1 MRPCQY
7 VRGQGPMSAMR
18 ELGGAQIV
26 CRRLSGLAI
35 GNNVERDLLSLIE
48 AVHAGAFDC
57 ADMHED
63 IFAAVLGSNESET
76 FLAVKPLDCSLHHG
90 SFPCVCVKIK
100 PRANA
105 AGSFEILGEGRQSG
119 ALIAARPIRSAENS
133 MPAYIEHYC
142 TVRKTQVTQTQ
153 VTQPQVTPIDLCELH
168 SLESMNFLET
178 RSLFSMARLYKG
190 GYSATLRRHPATK
203 DWLFAGACPMLGISS
218 AIGPGADG

>member
-1 MRPCQY
+1 
-7 VRGQGPMSAMR
+7 MSAMR

-153 VTQPQVTPIDLCELH
+153 VTQTQVTQPQVTQPQVTPNDLCELR
-168 SLESMNFLET
+168 SLESMIFLET
-178 RSLFSMARLYKG
+178 RSLFSMARLYRAAIRRRCVALLQQKT
-190 GYSATLRRHPATK
+190 GYLHVHAP
-203 DWLFAGACPMLGISS
+203 C
-218 AIGPGADG
+218 

>member
-76 FLAVKPLDCSLHHG
+76 FLAVKPLDRSLHHG

-153 VTQPQVTPIDLCELH
+153 VTQPQVIPNDLCELH
-168 SLESMNFLET
+168 SLESMIFLET
-178 RSLFSMARLYKG
+178 RSLFSMARLYRAAIRRRCVALLQQKT
-190 GYSATLRRHPATK
+190 GYLQVHAP
-203 DWLFAGACPMLGISS
+203 C
-218 AIGPGADG
+218 

>member
-1 MRPCQY
+1 
-7 VRGQGPMSAMR
+7 
-18 ELGGAQIV
+18 
-26 CRRLSGLAI
+26 
-35 GNNVERDLLSLIE
+35 
-48 AVHAGAFDC
+48 VHAGAFDC

-153 VTQPQVTPIDLCELH
+153 VTQIQVTQPQVTQPQVTPNDLCELH
-168 SLESMNFLET
+168 SLEST
-178 RSLFSMARLYKG
+178 RSLFSMARLYRAAIRRRCVALLQQKT
-190 GYSATLRRHPATK
+190 GYLQVHAP
-203 DWLFAGACPMLGISS
+203 C
-218 AIGPGADG
+218 

>member
-153 VTQPQVTPIDLCELH
+153 VTQTQVTQPQVTPNDLCELH
-168 SLESMNFLET
+168 SLESMIFLET
-178 RSLFSMARLYKG
+178 RSLFSMARLYRAAIRRRCVEQKT
-190 GYSATLRRHPATK
+190 GYLQVHAP
-203 DWLFAGACPMLGISS
+203 C
-218 AIGPGADG
+218 

>member
-1 MRPCQY
+1 
-7 VRGQGPMSAMR
+7 MSAMR

-142 TVRKTQVTQTQ
+142 TVRKTQVTQPQVTQPQVTQPQ
-153 VTQPQVTPIDLCELH
+153 VTQPQVTPNDLCELH

-178 RSLFSMARLYKG
+178 PSLFSMARLYMAAIRRRCVALLQQKT
-190 GYSATLRRHPATK
+190 GYLQVHAP
-203 DWLFAGACPMLGISS
+203 C
-218 AIGPGADG
+218 

>member
-168 SLESMNFLET
+168 SSRKHELSRNALSIFYGKALQG
-178 RSLFSMARLYKG
+178 RLFGGVASPSCNKRLAICRCMPHVRDIIG
-190 GYSATLRRHPATK
+190 NWSRR
-203 DWLFAGACPMLGISS
+203 
-218 AIGPGADG
+218 

>member
-1 MRPCQY
+1 
-7 VRGQGPMSAMR
+7 MSAMR

-153 VTQPQVTPIDLCELH
+153 VTQTQVTQPQVTQPQVTQPQVTQPQVTQPQVTPNDLCELH
-168 SLESMNFLET
+168 SLESMIFLET
-178 RSLFSMARLYKG
+178 RSLFSMARLYRAAIRRRCVEQKT
-190 GYSATLRRHPATK
+190 GYLQVHAP
-203 DWLFAGACPMLGISS
+203 C
-218 AIGPGADG
+218 

>member
-1 MRPCQY
+1 
-7 VRGQGPMSAMR
+7 MSAMR

-142 TVRKTQVTQTQ
+142 TVRKTQVTQPQVTQPQVTQPQ
-153 VTQPQVTPIDLCELH
+153 VTQPQVTPNDLCELH

-178 RSLFSMARLYKG
+178 RSLFSMARVYRAAIRRRCVALLQQKT
-190 GYSATLRRHPATK
+190 GYLQVHAP
-203 DWLFAGACPMLGISS
+203 C
-218 AIGPGADG
+218 